1 MPQPFIRSIDLS
13 TRARPG
19 ALRCIAPIWVA
30 ALLIGGAMS
39 AGGVAAPQWREAA
52 AETQGVDPDVFV
64 ELLDDVRAKALP
76 LHSLLVIRHGAVVLD
91 ASLYPYQPDSL
102 HDVASVTKSVM
113 SILVGIALDKGLL
126 TSVDQSVVAALPKQ
140 APARPDS
147 RLAHV
152 TLSELLTMRSGF
164 ACDAGAGEPV
174 LSAMRQSPDWAAY
187 ALALPFAADPGK
199 RFAYCSSNNHLLS
212 LVLSARTG
220 MSARAFAQQHL
231 FEPTTASGCSPR
243 SGGGSCRSLFGGA
256 PEAEENLLTAARN
269 ARAAIAKNRE
279 RLEVPAVPALADKLA
294 AHYRSAALGDIT
306 VRRTGSHTVFDFGEW
321 RSSVASRRNDDGTV
335 SFATIEPGIS
345 GMAFV
350 VAGETLGLCDMQHE
364 YVFTSD

>member
-212 LVLSARTG
+212 SVLSARTG
-220 MSARAFAQQHL
+220 MSARAFAQQH
-231 FEPTTASGCSPR
+231 
-243 SGGGSCRSLFGGA
+243 LFGGA

-279 RLEVPAVPALADKLA
+279 RLEVPADPALADKLA

-306 VRRTGSHTVFDFGEW
+306 VRRTGSNTVFDFGEW
-321 RSSVASRRNDDGTV
+321 RSSVSSRRNDDGTV

-350 VAGETLGLCDMQHE
+350 VAGETLGLRDMQHE